1 MKKGICKRSGKEARM
16 FEVTQ
21 KADEMIQEF
30 FKGKE
35 DARNIRIFLS
45 QGG

>member
-1 MKKGICKRSGKEARM
+1 MI
-16 FEVTQ
+16 EVSQ

-35 DARNIRIFLS
+35 DARTIRIFLS

>member
-1 MKKGICKRSGKEARM
+1 MIDVS
-16 FEVTQ
+16 Q
-21 KADEMIQEF
+21 KADEKIQEF

-35 DARNIRIFLS
+35 DPRNIRIFLS